1 MKDRFARYAL
11 IWVLLLATIWLG
23 DRFVRSSLLTADQP
37 RTVTARGDLAEAE
50 RHRIALFEN
59 AAPSVV
65 YLFTEGPGRAGE
77 RRAGAGSGFV
87 WDAAGH
93 VVTNHHVIDGAT
105 RVRVRLDSGAAID
118 AKVVGSAPDQD
129 LAVVKLAET
138 REILHAIPVGRSID
152 LKVGQS
158 VFAIGNPFGLNRSL
172 TAGIISALDR
182 RLPTAS
188 NREIAGVIQVD
199 AAINPG
205 NSGGP
210 LLDSAGRLIGVT
222 TAILSETGSF
232 AGVGFAVPVDVVN
245 RIVPGLI
252 RDGRGPRPGI
262 GIMAAPELVG
272 RRRRATRHQPRVGRA
287 RRRDHPRRRQAGELD
302 RRPVDPARAHR
313 RRQQGAADG
322 ATRRPQPLGRRRGD
336 RHRPL
341 TAPAVASRP
350 IVRPGIRGTS
360 SKALRSAPIGGR
372 CARPTNQPR
381 SFHMSFLTKQRV
393 LIAAALL
400 ALTGLVQACNTVEG
414 AGKDVKHAGQGIENE
429 ARKDK

>member
-11 IWVLLLATIWLG
+11 IWVLLLASIWLG
-23 DRFVRSSLLTADQP
+23 DRFLRTMILTADTP
-37 RTVTARGDLAEAE
+37 RTVTPRGELSEIE
-50 RHRIALFEN
+50 HHRIALFEN

-65 YLFTEGPGRAGE
+65 YLFTEGPGHGGE

-93 VVTNHHVIDGAT
+93 VVTNYHVIEGAS

-118 AKVVGSAPDQD
+118 AKVIGSAPDQD
-129 LAVVKLAET
+129 LAVVQLAET
-138 REILHAIPVGRSID
+138 REKLHAIPIGRSTD

-172 TAGIISALDR
+172 TTGIISALDR

-188 NREIAGVIQVD
+188 NREVAGAIQID

-222 TAILSETGSF
+222 TAILSDTGSF

-252 RDGRGPRPGI
+252 RDGRVPRPGI
-262 GIMAAPELVG
+262 GIMAAPEEANARLGVSG
-272 RRRRATRHQPRVGRA
+272 VVVAQVQPGSSA
-287 RRRDHPRRRQAGELD
+287 AAAGLQGINRTSGALGD
-302 RRPVDPARAHR
+302 VITHVNGRPVQSIAEL
-313 RRQQGAADG
+313 AAQLERIGVGNHAELTVLRDG
-322 ATRRPQPLGRRRGD
+322 SSRTV
-336 RHRPL
+336 
-341 TAPAVASRP
+341 AVGIVDIASS
-350 IVRPGIRGTS
+350 G
-360 SKALRSAPIGGR
+360 
-372 CARPTNQPR
+372 
-381 SFHMSFLTKQRV
+381 
-393 LIAAALL
+393 
-400 ALTGLVQACNTVEG
+400 
-414 AGKDVKHAGQGIENE
+414 
-429 ARKDK
+429 

>member
-11 IWVLLLATIWLG
+11 IWVLLLASIWLG
-23 DRFVRSSLLTADQP
+23 DRFVHTLILTADTP
-37 RTVTARGDLAEAE
+37 RTVTPRGELSEIE

-65 YLFTEGPGRAGE
+65 YLFTEGPGLGGE

-87 WDAAGH
+87 WDGAGH
-93 VVTNHHVIDGAT
+93 VVTNYHVIEGAV

-118 AKVVGSAPDQD
+118 AKVIGSAPDQD
-129 LAVVKLAET
+129 LAVVQLAET
-138 REILHAIPVGRSID
+138 RETLHAIPIGRSTD

-172 TAGIISALDR
+172 TTGIISALDR
-182 RLPTAS
+182 RLPTAA
-188 NREIAGVIQVD
+188 NREVAGAIQID

-252 RDGRGPRPGI
+252 RDGRVPRPGI
-262 GIMAAPELVG
+262 GIKAAPEEANARLGVSG
-272 RRRRATRHQPRVGRA
+272 VVVAQVQPG
-287 RRRDHPRRRQAGELD
+287 
-302 RRPVDPARAHR
+302 
-313 RRQQGAADG
+313 
-322 ATRRPQPLGRRRGD
+322 
-336 RHRPL
+336 
-341 TAPAVASRP
+341 
-350 IVRPGIRGTS
+350 S
-360 SKALRSAPIGGR
+360 S
-372 CARPTNQPR
+372 
-381 SFHMSFLTKQRV
+381 
-393 LIAAALL
+393 AAAAGLRGINRASGALGDVITHVNGQPVQSIAEL
-400 ALTGLVQACNTVEG
+400 AAQLERIGVGNQAELSVLRDGSSRTVTVG
-414 AGKDVKHAGQGIENE
+414 VVDIAS
-429 ARKDK
+429 

>member
-23 DRFVRSSLLTADQP
+23 DRLIRSLVLTADTP
-37 RTVTARGDLAEAE
+37 RTVTARGELSEIE

-65 YLFTEGPGRAGE
+65 YLFTEGAPGRAGE
-77 RRAGAGSGFV
+77 RRAGAGSGFL
-87 WDAAGH
+87 WDGAGH
-93 VVTNHHVIDGAT
+93 VVTNYHVIEGAL
-105 RVRVRLDSGAAID
+105 RVRVRLDSGEAID
-118 AKVVGSAPDQD
+118 AKIVGSAPDQD

-138 REILHAIPVGRSID
+138 REHLHPIPIGRSAD
-152 LKVGQS
+152 LKIGQS

-182 RLPTAS
+182 RLPTAA

-210 LLDSAGRLIGVT
+210 LLDSAGRLIGIT

-252 RDGRGPRPGI
+252 RDGRVPRPGI
-262 GIMAAPELVG
+262 GIMAAPEELSG
-272 RRRRATRHQPRVGRA
+272 RVGVVGVVVA
-287 RRRDHPRRRQAGELD
+287 QVQPNSSAAQAGLRGID
-302 RRPVDPARAHR
+302 RGNGTLGDVITHVNGRPVQSIAELANELERIGIGKRAELTLLR
-313 RRQQGAADG
+313 DG
-322 ATRRPQPLGRRRGD
+322 RSRTVTVGVVD
-336 RHRPL
+336 I
-341 TAPAVASRP
+341 AS
-350 IVRPGIRGTS
+350 
-360 SKALRSAPIGGR
+360 
-372 CARPTNQPR
+372 
-381 SFHMSFLTKQRV
+381 
-393 LIAAALL
+393 
-400 ALTGLVQACNTVEG
+400 
-414 AGKDVKHAGQGIENE
+414 
-429 ARKDK
+429 

>member
-1 MKDRFARYAL
+1 MKDRFARYAV
-11 IWVLLLATIWLG
+11 IWVLLLASIWLG
-23 DRFVRSSLLTADQP
+23 DRFMRSALLTADQP
-37 RTVTARGDLAEAE
+37 RTVTPRGDLAESE
-50 RHRIALFEN
+50 RDRIALFEN
-59 AAPSVV
+59 TAPSVV
-65 YLFTEGPGRAGE
+65 YLFTEGPGRGGE
-77 RRAGAGSGFV
+77 KRAGAGSGFV

-93 VVTNHHVIDGAT
+93 VVTNHHVIDGAS

-138 REILHAIPVGRSID
+138 REILRAIPIGRSVD

-182 RLPTAS
+182 RLPTSS

-252 RDGRGPRPGI
+252 RDGRVPRPGI
-262 GIMAAPELVG
+262 GIMAAPEE
-272 RRRRATRHQPRVGRA
+272 ATARLGVTGVVVAQVQPNSSA
-287 RRRDHPRRRQAGELD
+287 AQAGLQGINRGSGALGD
-302 RRPVDPARAHR
+302 VITHVDGKAVSSI
-313 RRQQGAADG
+313 ADL
-322 ATRRPQPLGRRRGD
+322 ATQLER
-336 RHRPL
+336 
-341 TAPAVASRP
+341 
-350 IVRPGIRGTS
+350 IGIG
-360 SKALRSAPIGGR
+360 SKAQLTVQRDGRSRSVGVAIIDIAP
-372 CARPTNQPR
+372 
-381 SFHMSFLTKQRV
+381 
-393 LIAAALL
+393 
-400 ALTGLVQACNTVEG
+400 
-414 AGKDVKHAGQGIENE
+414 
-429 ARKDK
+429 

>member
-1 MKDRFARYAL
+1 MMENLAPECDYSEAGRSEAGLGDERARGVKDRFARYAL

-23 DRFVRSSLLTADQP
+23 DRFVRSMLLTADQP
-37 RTVTARGDLAEAE
+37 RAITARGDLAENE
-50 RHRIALFEN
+50 RHRVALFE
-59 AAPSVV
+59 AVAPSVV
-65 YLFTEGPGRAGE
+65 YLFTEGPARAGGE

-87 WDAAGH
+87 WDTAGH
-93 VVTNHHVIDGAT
+93 VVTNHHVIEGAT

-118 AKVVGSAPDQD
+118 ARVVGSAPDQD

-138 REILHAIPVGRSID
+138 REILHAIPIGRSVD

-252 RDGRGPRPGI
+252 RDGRVPRPGI
-262 GIMAAPELVG
+262 GIMAAPEEATARMGVSGVVVAQVQPGSSAAQAGLQG
-272 RRRRATRHQPRVGRA
+272 INRASGALGDVITHVEGKPVRTIAELASQLDRVGVGKSA
-287 RRRDHPRRRQAGELD
+287 QLTVQRDGRSRTVAVGV
-302 RRPVDPARAHR
+302 VDI
-313 RRQQGAADG
+313 
-322 ATRRPQPLGRRRGD
+322 
-336 RHRPL
+336 
-341 TAPAVASRP
+341 AP
-350 IVRPGIRGTS
+350 
-360 SKALRSAPIGGR
+360 
-372 CARPTNQPR
+372 
-381 SFHMSFLTKQRV
+381 
-393 LIAAALL
+393 
-400 ALTGLVQACNTVEG
+400 
-414 AGKDVKHAGQGIENE
+414 
-429 ARKDK
+429 

>member
-65 YLFTEGPGRAGE
+65 YLFTEGPGRVGE

-138 REILHAIPVGRSID
+138 REVLHAIPVGRSID

-252 RDGRGPRPGI
+252 RDGRVPRPGI
-262 GIMAAPELVG
+262 GILVAPEELAARLGIAGLVVAGVQPDSPAATAGLIGVDRRSGTLGDVITHVAG
-272 RRRRATRHQPRVGRA
+272 RTVHTIADFA
-287 RRRDHPRRRQAGELD
+287 LELD
-302 RRPVDPARAHR
+302 RVGVGKRAE
-313 RRQQGAADG
+313 
-322 ATRRPQPLGRRRGD
+322 
-336 RHRPL
+336 L
-341 TAPAVASRP
+341 TVLREGKSRSVAV
-350 IVRPGIRGTS
+350 
-360 SKALRSAPIGGR
+360 
-372 CARPTNQPR
+372 
-381 SFHMSFLTKQRV
+381 
-393 LIAAALL
+393 
-400 ALTGLVQACNTVEG
+400 
-414 AGKDVKHAGQGIENE
+414 
-429 ARKDK
+429 

>member
-11 IWVLLLATIWLG
+11 IWILLLATIWLG
-23 DRFVRSSLLTADQP
+23 DRFIRSVMLTADTP
-37 RTVTARGDLAEAE
+37 RTVTPRGELGEIE

-65 YLFTEGPGRAGE
+65 YLFTEGQPGRSGE
-77 RRAGAGSGFV
+77 RRAGAGSGFL
-87 WDAAGH
+87 WDGAGH
-93 VVTNHHVIDGAT
+93 VVTNHHVVEGAS

-118 AKVVGSAPDQD
+118 AKVIGSAPDQD

-138 REILHAIPVGRSID
+138 RERLHAIPVGRSAD
-152 LKVGQS
+152 LKIGQS

-172 TAGIISALDR
+172 TTGIISALDR

-188 NREIAGVIQVD
+188 NREVAGVIQID

-252 RDGRGPRPGI
+252 RDGRVPRPGI
-262 GIMAAPELVG
+262 GILAAPEEASARMGVSGVVVAQVQANSSAANAGLQGINRANSTLGDVITHVNG
-272 RRRRATRHQPRVGRA
+272 RPVQSIAELA
-287 RRRDHPRRRQAGELD
+287 AELD
-302 RRPVDPARAHR
+302 KAGIGNRAELTVLR
-313 RRQQGAADG
+313 DG
-322 ATRRPQPLGRRRGD
+322 RSRTVSVVVID
-336 RHRPL
+336 I
-341 TAPAVASRP
+341 TA
-350 IVRPGIRGTS
+350 
-360 SKALRSAPIGGR
+360 
-372 CARPTNQPR
+372 
-381 SFHMSFLTKQRV
+381 
-393 LIAAALL
+393 
-400 ALTGLVQACNTVEG
+400 
-414 AGKDVKHAGQGIENE
+414 
-429 ARKDK
+429 